1 MIVLL
6 CFYLFFVVV
15 FVPAIAMIVFLWK
28 RKGSAR
34 RFVLESGVA
43 ALVVACLLFLEPRET
58 YNVGRDTIHAFY
70 DGRFQIWED
79 GDVGYVFSDKASD
92 SLQNNDI
99 RGVLKWAE
107 ANDGCYLVTKDGRYH
122 FVDSRTGKRD
132 AYQEFNGIPP
142 IHRETFR
149 KMRFWGPY
157 GQLWE
162 DVSHMGWRYMAI
174 VLVLIA
180 YMVRVLMILIS
191 PRRRDMN
198 EKEAVK

>member
-1 MIVLL
+1 MIAFLLVLL
-6 CFYLFFVVV
+6 LG
-15 FVPAIAMIVFLWK
+15 IVFAPVVALVLGS
-28 RKGSAR
+28 RKGTAR
-34 RFVLESGVA
+34 RFVLESCVA
-43 ALVVACLLFLEPRET
+43 ALVVACLLFLEPREK
-58 YNVGRDTIHAFY
+58 YNVGRDTVHAFY

-79 GDVGYVFSDKASD
+79 GDVGYVFSDEAPD
-92 SLQNNDI
+92 LLQNNAI

-107 ANDGCYLVTKDGRYH
+107 ANDGCYLLTKDGRYH

-142 IHRETFR
+142 AHRETFR

-162 DVSHMGWRYMAI
+162 DVSHVGWRCLAI
-174 VLVLIA
+174 VLVLLAYIA
-180 YMVRVLMILIS
+180 RVLMILIS
-191 PRRRDMN
+191 PRRREMN

>member
-1 MIVLL
+1 MSAIFLIWL
-6 CFYLFFVVV
+6 IVVV
-15 FVPAIAMIVFLWK
+15 VVPVIAFLLFLWK
-28 RKGSAR
+28 RKGTTR
-34 RFVLESGVA
+34 RFAVESVVTAVA
-43 ALVVACLLFLEPRET
+43 IACILFFGPRPG
-58 YNVGRDTIHAFY
+58 YDVGRDTIHAFY

-79 GDVGYVFSDKASD
+79 GDVGYVFSDKASG

-122 FVDSRTGKRD
+122 FVDSRTGMRE

-142 IHRETFR
+142 VHRETFR

-174 VLVLIA
+174 VLVLLA

-198 EKEAVK
+198 EKGAVK